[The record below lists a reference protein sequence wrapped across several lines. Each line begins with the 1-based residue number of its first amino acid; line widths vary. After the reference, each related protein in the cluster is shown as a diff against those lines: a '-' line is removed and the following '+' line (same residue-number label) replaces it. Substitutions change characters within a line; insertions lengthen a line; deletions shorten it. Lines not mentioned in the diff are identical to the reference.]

1 VKTPAFI
8 VAALAIGVSVALAQT
23 SVTPTASRDAPF
35 TANERAAETQ
45 DASHGLATFYK
56 GTQTASG
63 EKFNALEL
71 TAAHR
76 TLPFGTWVRVT
87 DVVTGRSV
95 TVRINDRGPFTPG
108 RIIDITHS
116 AAEVLGIIEQG
127 IAKVTLDIVQ

>member
-1 VKTPAFI
+1 VKPPAFI
-8 VAALAIGVSVALAQT
+8 VAALAIGVSVALAQ
-23 SVTPTASRDAPF
+23 SPVTPTASREAQF
-35 TANERAAETQ
+35 TANEHAAETQ
-45 DASHGLATFYK
+45 DASHGLATFYN